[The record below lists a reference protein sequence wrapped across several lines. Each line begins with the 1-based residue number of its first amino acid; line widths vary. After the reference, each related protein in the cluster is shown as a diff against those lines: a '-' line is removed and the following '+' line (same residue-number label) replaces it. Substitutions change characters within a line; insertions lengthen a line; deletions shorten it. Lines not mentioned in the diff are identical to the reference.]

1 MDGDSV
7 TPTHEALFSAWPRL
21 VDWIDTGREELRVL
35 ARIRSAAADWEA
47 SGRSDSALPSASA
60 TTTFLAARDH
70 GGNGG
75 NRGTDDD
82 DEDGPV
88 THLAQSEL
96 RFLDAAESHHRA
108 MARRDRQRIRALATL
123 AASLAVVTV
132 VALVASGFALSAT
145 SEARATRDIALSRSG
160 AVSSTSAFS
169 QDPALGRA
177 LALASYRIHPTTEAR
192 SALLNTSR
200 ADVPLRFA
208 AAPGSGRVVALA
220 DASGFLTVSADGLL
234 RVFRPGHADA
244 IAALRLGTGTR
255 HELYAADLSP
265 DGAVLAIAGQGG
277 LHLVDLQ
284 DPTAPAA
291 LGTLEPEAAPLH
303 SVAFSPDGTTLAAG
317 TANGQVLRWPL
328 ESRGGASTVTDQR
341 ARVAMPDP
349 GTDVAKPVEALAWL
363 PDSRTLLLTNR
374 TAGVKSLLDAGAAG
388 RARRGPDLGTGPVA
402 LPLALAVSDDGTR
415 VAAGTTG
422 RSVHRWQLDGGDL
435 DTARALPELGG
446 WNAYVND
453 VEFDDLGRL
462 AAAGSDERLR
472 VYDPAG
478 RQLTELPSSQV
489 ATGIRFVGRDHLAT
503 YSVDGLARY
512 WRLDRLGA
520 VKESN
525 SIFQIASSA
534 DRATAALGVTASELH
549 YTVVDTT
556 GPLPVETGQVIPDD
570 GTRFS
575 GSLAMSPDGNT
586 VYAGLADGGVQ
597 VFTGPFRTGAPAGES
612 AAESAGVSSVASL
625 PVVDGVVVASPLSPD
640 GRTLAV
646 CSDTSPDLGLL
657 DVTDPARPTVRVR
670 VPLPDPCVVAEFSA
684 DSRQLVVPTLGPD
697 TLILDTSDPDRP
709 SVAHRLSTGIDAS
722 PSAGYAHSSP
732 LLATSGGDETIR
744 IWDVADPSAPQE
756 LSSFAAPSGEIYWT
770 SFSADDQLLMITSST
785 GQVTLIDV
793 SDPTAPE
800 PWAVLGSTTDPLL
813 YQGRSA
819 SPSGGLLAVG
829 IEGTMWMWQLDPD
842 RVVRDACSGGLQLT
856 DEEWSRYFPGTEPF
870 NVCE

>member
-132 VALVASGFALSAT
+132 VAL
-145 SEARATRDIALSRSG
+145 
-160 AVSSTSAFS
+160 
-169 QDPALGRA
+169 
-177 LALASYRIHPTTEAR
+177 
-192 SALLNTSR
+192 
-200 ADVPLRFA
+200 
-208 AAPGSGRVVALA
+208 
-220 DASGFLTVSADGLL
+220 
-234 RVFRPGHADA
+234 
-244 IAALRLGTGTR
+244 ALRLGTGTR

-422 RSVHRWQLDGGDL
+422 RAVHRWQLEGGAL

-453 VEFDDLGRL
+453 VEFDDTGRL

-503 YSVDGLARY
+503 FSVDGLARY

-597 VFTGPFRTGAPAGES
+597 VFTGPFRTGAPARES

-785 GQVTLIDV
+785 AQVTLIDV

-829 IEGTMWMWQLDPD
+829 VEGTMWMWQLDPD